1 MKKPHAV
8 SDVCA
13 PTDRQMMGNKNCAAS
28 ILDTAYVM
36 ARKSQTLAFDQVLL
50 LKPPPSHFRWKTVNH
65 LPIGCQKHITSM
77 SFSNNP
83 KNLAESIRS
92 LEGPGWAEFFPE
104 KNQTPQSTRAGLLV
118 AFKALRAAIV
128 TRNSE
133 DNRITTSK

>member
-1 MKKPHAV
+1 
-8 SDVCA
+8 
-13 PTDRQMMGNKNCAAS
+13 MMGSKNCAAT
-28 ILDTAYVM
+28 ILDTAYVQ
-36 ARKSQTLAFDQVLL
+36 ARKSQTLAFDEVRL
-50 LKPPPSHFRWKTVNH
+50 LKPPPTLFGWKTLNH
-65 LPIGCQKHITSM
+65 LPIGCKKHINSTTCSK
-77 SFSNNP
+77 NP
-83 KNLAESIRS
+83 KNLAESILS